1 MGDFLETQSNKIC
14 KWKNEKK
21 ASFNSLANRAGV
33 ILGTSAQFLLGEHP
47 TCNLLF

>member
-1 MGDFLETQSNKIC
+1 MK
-14 KWKNEKK
+14 KK

-47 TCNLLF
+47 TRNLLF